1 MRKDKRMILKKEKL
15 KEEKKEKAVKVR
27 KIEEGK
33 LLREITVKIWL
44 KQKDN
49 KKEIVV
55 KALLNSGV
63 IVLMISSNLQ
73 KRISLGRRS

>member
-1 MRKDKRMILKKEKL
+1 MILKKEKL
-15 KEEKKEKAVKVR
+15 KEEKKEKAVRVR

-44 KQKDN
+44 KQKDD